1 MHGWNST
8 DVDGRVLRILMDL
21 LLKDFMLLVS
31 VPVSLFTVPIVL
43 DVTLFLIQWFSVEE
57 PESLL

>member
-1 MHGWNST
+1 
-8 DVDGRVLRILMDL
+8 
-21 LLKDFMLLVS
+21 MLLVS

-57 PESLL
+57 LEKSAISIIKSAKKNRVKRKEYRISLIA